1 MIGITVKARTRDYV
15 VPSLTLDEA
24 LTLFRAGTLKRVP
37 MSGLGILVGLFGGEG
52 PGEAPIDA
60 ALDVILIALRHNYP
74 EITREE
80 ISREVD
86 LDGVERMVSAV
97 LASSGLLK
105 KQADAGEATPQTR

>member
-1 MIGITVKARTRDYV
+1 MIGTPVKCRTRELI
-15 VPSLTLDEA
+15 VPSLSLDEA
-24 LTLFRAGTLKRVP
+24 LTLFKNGTLKRVP

-86 LDGVERMVSAV
+86 LEGVERMVSAV

-105 KQADAGEATPQTR
+105 KRADEGEAKPQTP